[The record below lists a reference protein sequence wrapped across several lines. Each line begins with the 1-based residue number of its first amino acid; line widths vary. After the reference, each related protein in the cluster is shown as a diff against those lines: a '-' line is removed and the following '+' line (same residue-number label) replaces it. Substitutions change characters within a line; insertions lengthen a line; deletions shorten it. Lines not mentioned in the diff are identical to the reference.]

1 MKKYMLPLI
10 FTFFTI
16 TTLQLFAGENERDSQ
31 ATISYIGIKEKG
43 IAFDIIWSNHSGAT
57 EVVIRDKSNNIVYKN
72 LFTETDVKKR
82 FYLSKEESGQ
92 YSFTVING
100 KNRVEKTF
108 LISTT
113 FIEHL
118 NVNEIK

>member
-1 MKKYMLPLI
+1 MLPLI